1 MSDLLVSLVSLA
13 LVASAVRLTVPI
25 VLAALGAVYSER
37 GGVVNIALEGIMIMG
52 TFFGAA
58 GTHVVAQALSTSG
71 GGGTAGLGQAGVFLA
86 PAAGMLAAMAAGVL
100 FSLIHAVMA
109 IAFRVDQI
117 ISGVALNLLA
127 AGLAR
132 FLNILFFGV
141 ATQSPGIGGFPA
153 VNIPWLKDIPA
164 FAPIATGISPIIPL
178 ALVVVGV
185 GQWVLLRTVFGLRL
199 RAVGEHPGAADT
211 LGVSVARMRYAG
223 VLISGALAGL
233 AGGYLSIEQGR
244 GYLEGMTQGR
254 GFIALAAMIFGNWWP
269 FGALGASALFGY
281 FDALSLRVVHT
292 GIPYQFITVMPHI
305 ATILV
310 LAGFMRR
317 AQPPAADGIPYSKEE
332 G

>member
-1 MSDLLVSLVSLA
+1 MIDLIASLFSLA
-13 LVASAVRLTVPI
+13 LLASAVRLTVPI
-25 VLAALGAVYSER
+25 LLTAMGAVYSER
-37 GGVVNIALEGIMIMG
+37 GGVVNIGLEGIMIMG

-58 GTHVVAQALSTSG
+58 GTHLVAQALAAPG
-71 GGGTAGLGQAGVFLA
+71 GGGAWAGLA

-100 FSLIHAVMA
+100 FSLIHGVVA

-127 AGLAR
+127 VGLAR

-141 ATQSPGIGGFPA
+141 ATQSPGIRGFAP
-153 VNIPWLKDIPA
+153 VDLPGLKDIPA
-164 FAPIATGISPIIPL
+164 LAPVATGLSPIIPL
-178 ALVVVGV
+178 ALVAVVA

-211 LGVSVARMRYAG
+211 LGISVARMRYAG

-269 FGALGASALFGY
+269 VGALGASALFGY

-292 GIPYQFITVMPHI
+292 SVPYQFITVLPHI
-305 ATILV
+305 ASILV

-317 AQPPAADGIPYSKEE
+317 AQPPAADGIPYTKEE
-332 G
+332 V

>member
-1 MSDLLVSLVSLA
+1 MTDLLASLISLA
-13 LVASAVRLTVPI
+13 LLASAVRLTVPI
-25 VLAALGAVYSER
+25 LLAAMGAVYSER
-37 GGVVNIALEGIMIMG
+37 GGVVNIGLEGIMIMG

-58 GTHVVAQALSTSG
+58 GTHLAAQALSAPGSG
-71 GGGTAGLGQAGVFLA
+71 GSWAGLA
-86 PAAGMLAAMAAGVL
+86 PVAGMLAAMAAGVL
-100 FSLIHAVMA
+100 FSLIHAVVA
-109 IAFRVDQI
+109 IAFRVDHI

-127 AGLAR
+127 VGLAR
-132 FLNILFFGV
+132 FMNILFFGV
-141 ATQSPGIGGFPA
+141 ATQSPGIRGFAA
-153 VNIPWLKDIPA
+153 VDIPWLKDVPA
-164 FAPIATGISPIIPL
+164 FAPIATGISPVIPL
-178 ALVVVGV
+178 TLVAVVV

-211 LGVSVARMRYAG
+211 LGISVARMRYAG

-269 FGALGASALFGY
+269 IGALGASALFGY

-292 GIPYQFITVMPHI
+292 TVPYQFITVLPHI
-305 ATILV
+305 ASILV

>member
-1 MSDLLVSLVSLA
+1 MSLA
-13 LVASAVRLTVPI
+13 LLASAVRLTVPI
-25 VLAALGAVYSER
+25 LLTALGAVYSER
-37 GGVVNIALEGIMIMG
+37 GGVFNIGLEGTMIMG

-58 GTHVVAQALSTSG
+58 VTHLVAQAL
-71 GGGTAGLGQAGVFLA
+71 QA
-86 PAAGMLAAMAAGVL
+86 PAGEGAATAVAPIAGMLAAMIAGVL

-109 IAFRVDQI
+109 ITFRVNQL

-127 AGLAR
+127 MGLAR

-141 ATQSPGIGGFPA
+141 ATQSPGISGFTPWSIPGLR
-153 VNIPWLKDIPA
+153 NIPAL
-164 FAPIATGISPIIPL
+164 APVATGISPVIPIAL
-178 ALVVVGV
+178 ALVLFGH
-185 GQWVLLRTVFGLRL
+185 WVLRRTVFGLRL
-199 RAVGEHPGAADT
+199 RAVGEHPLAADT
-211 LGVSVARMRYAG
+211 LGISVVGLRYAG

-269 FGALGASALFGY
+269 LGALAASALFGY

-292 GIPYQFITVMPHI
+292 RIPYQFITVLPHI

-310 LAGFMRR
+310 LAGFVRR
-317 AQPPAADGIPYSKEE
+317 ATPPAADGVPYTKEE

>member
-1 MSDLLVSLVSLA
+1 MSDLLASLLSFA

-25 VLAALGAVYSER
+25 VLTAMGAVYSER
-37 GGVVNIALEGIMIMG
+37 GGVVNIGLEGIMIMG

-58 GTHVVAQALSTSG
+58 GTHLAAQALSGSG
-71 GGGTAGLGQAGVFLA
+71 GGGAWASLA

-100 FSLIHAVMA
+100 FSLIHAVVA

-127 AGLAR
+127 VGLAR

-141 ATQSPGIGGFPA
+141 ATQSPGIRGFA
-153 VNIPWLKDIPA
+153 VVDIPWLKDIPA
-164 FAPIATGISPIIPL
+164 LAPIATGISPIIPL

-211 LGVSVARMRYAG
+211 LGISVARMRYAG

-269 FGALGASALFGY
+269 LGALGASALFGY

>member
-1 MSDLLVSLVSLA
+1 M
-13 LVASAVRLTVPI
+13 
-25 VLAALGAVYSER
+25 GAVYSER
-37 GGVVNIALEGIMIMG
+37 GGVFNIGLEGIMIMG

-58 GTHVVAQALSTSG
+58 TTHLVAQALP
-71 GGGTAGLGQAGVFLA
+71 GTETGATALA
-86 PAAGMLAAMAAGVL
+86 PLAGMLAAMAAGAA
-100 FSLIHAVMA
+100 FSLIHAVVA
-109 IAFRVDQI
+109 ITFRVDQI

-127 AGLAR
+127 VGLAR

-141 ATQSPGIGGFPA
+141 ATQSPGIRGFTP
-153 VNIPWLKDIPA
+153 VSIPGLRDIPA
-164 FAPIATGISPIIPL
+164 LAPIATGISPIIPVAF
-178 ALVVVGV
+178 ALVVL

-199 RAVGEHPGAADT
+199 RAVGEHPAAADT
-211 LGVSVARMRYAG
+211 LGISVERMRYAG

-269 FGALGASALFGY
+269 LGALGASALFGY

-292 GIPYQFITVMPHI
+292 AIPYQFITVLPHV
-305 ATILV
+305 ASILV

-317 AQPPAADGIPYSKEE
+317 ATPPAADGIPYSKEE